1 MRSQIPF
8 RRAQPQ
14 RQRAREGQRERER
27 KRGKREEARVFVAMV
42 KHS

>member
-14 RQRAREGQRERER
+14 RQRAREGQRER